1 MNANSFSV
9 ERLAGQRLMVGF
21 EGTRFNKD
29 LEYLI
34 DDLKVGGIILFA
46 GNLINPGQIK
56 SLCKNIQDYAKA
68 CDQPPL
74 FIAIDQEGGTVA
86 RLKDPFAQFPG
97 NSKMGGAEDAVA
109 FAETT
114 ARDLNQIGVNMNMA
128 PVLDVVPKNFA
139 GVMAERSFGHDPEE
153 VAMLGMTVIK
163 HLQKNKIMS
172 VAKHFPGIGRT
183 ILDSHLE
190 LPDLDTEPFQ
200 LLSSDLIPFK
210 AAVKQGVAGMMLSHI
225 RYLRIDPDWP
235 ASLSS
240 VVVRKILRSRMGYN
254 KVVITDD
261 LDMGAI
267 KKHYNLAT
275 VIHQILAADVDIA
288 LICHKGPDT
297 AGAYQLILNNIKN
310 NAELKSGCFVSVDR
324 ILALKQNY
332 IRVT

>member
-1 MNANSFSV
+1 MNANSFSA

-21 EGTRFNKD
+21 DGTEFNKD

-34 DDLKVGGIILFA
+34 GALRVGGIILFT
-46 GNLINPGQIK
+46 GNLISPDQIK
-56 SLCKNIQDYAKA
+56 SLCKNIQDYAKS
-68 CDQPPL
+68 CNQPPL
-74 FIAIDQEGGTVA
+74 FIAVDQEGGTVA
-86 RLKDPFAQFPG
+86 RLKEPFTQFPG
-97 NSKMGGAEDAVA
+97 NSKMDGAEDAAA

-114 ARDLNQIGVNMNMA
+114 AYELNQIGINMNMA

-163 HLQKNKIMS
+163 HLQKNNIMS

-183 ILDSHLE
+183 MLDSHLQ
-190 LPDLDTEPFQ
+190 LPDLDTEPSQ
-200 LLSSDLIPFK
+200 LLLSDLIPFK
-210 AAVKQGVAGMMLSHI
+210 AAVKHDVAGIMLSHI
-225 RYLRIDPDWP
+225 RYMKIDPDWP

-240 VVVRKILRSRMGYN
+240 VVVRKILRTMIGYN

-267 KKHYNLAT
+267 KKNYNITT

-288 LICHKGPDT
+288 LLCHKGPDIEK
-297 AGAYQLILNNIKN
+297 AYKLILNSIRSND
-310 NAELKSGCFVSVDR
+310 ELKSGCLVSVDR

-332 IRVT
+332 IQIT